1 MSTFL
6 QRKWAPPSPSLALR
20 CSGSWG
26 RSCTTMRSSISPTFT
41 SSSSWERR
49 WVHTHKLWFGIHIC
63 HRPNVSTWTFCGTDL
78 RNSVRAAGQWTVRW
92 SEQSFHKNW
101 DTGASSLSVLCYKL
115 EIRYFLIHFLVY
127 YHLEWS
133 AATETWVHTTHHR
146 PLQKSDVN
154 KLKCTVTPSTNRVKG
169 SDWFLSNCYFE
180 SWPLRR
186 CVVLKKEKKFIKQI

>member
-63 HRPNVSTWTFCGTDL
+63 HGPNVSTWTFCGTDL
-78 RNSVRAAGQWTVRW
+78 RNSVRAAGQ
-92 SEQSFHKNW
+92 SELWGDQSRAFTRIETPELPLCQSFVIN
-101 DTGASSLSVLCYKL
+101 L
-115 EIRYFLIHFLVY
+115 
-127 YHLEWS
+127 
-133 AATETWVHTTHHR
+133 
-146 PLQKSDVN
+146 KSDIFS
-154 KLKCTVTPSTNRVKG
+154 STSLFIIIWN
-169 SDWFLSNCYFE
+169 E
-180 SWPLRR
+180 AQPLRPGFTPQTSAKVR
-186 CVVLKKEKKFIKQI
+186 CQ

>member
-63 HRPNVSTWTFCGTDL
+63 HGPNVSTWTFCGTDL
-78 RNSVRAAGQWTVRW
+78 RNSVRAAGQ
-92 SEQSFHKNW
+92 SELWGDQSRAFTIIETPELPLCQSFVIN
-101 DTGASSLSVLCYKL
+101 L
-115 EIRYFLIHFLVY
+115 
-127 YHLEWS
+127 
-133 AATETWVHTTHHR
+133 
-146 PLQKSDVN
+146 KSDIFS
-154 KLKCTVTPSTNRVKG
+154 STSLFIIIWN
-169 SDWFLSNCYFE
+169 E
-180 SWPLRR
+180 AQPLRPGFTPQTSAKVR
-186 CVVLKKEKKFIKQI
+186 CQ